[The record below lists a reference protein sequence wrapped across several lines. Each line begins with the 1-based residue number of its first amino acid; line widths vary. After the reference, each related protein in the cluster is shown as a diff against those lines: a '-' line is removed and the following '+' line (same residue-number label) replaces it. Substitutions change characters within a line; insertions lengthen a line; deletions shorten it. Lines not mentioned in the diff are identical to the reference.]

1 MHSRD
6 QPTSSSLRSRTAG
19 TKHVMLLCLLFAA
32 ASSDTSQPAPLDA
45 VARQL
50 ETVRHTKGC
59 LVLAAS
65 GRPLRPPLT
74 LHTLTFIVLAS
85 PCVRIPKSSQMVS
98 RSFEVSPAKD
108 TDVKHV
114 VDKRRVNDRGD
125 SLQ

>member
-1 MHSRD
+1 M
-6 QPTSSSLRSRTAG
+6 SLHG
-19 TKHVMLLCLLFAA
+19 
-32 ASSDTSQPAPLDA
+32 
-45 VARQL
+45 
-50 ETVRHTKGC
+50 TVRHPKGC
-59 LVLAAS
+59 WVLAAD
-65 GRPLRPPLT
+65 GRPPRPSLT
-74 LHTLTFIVLAS
+74 LHTLTFVMLAS